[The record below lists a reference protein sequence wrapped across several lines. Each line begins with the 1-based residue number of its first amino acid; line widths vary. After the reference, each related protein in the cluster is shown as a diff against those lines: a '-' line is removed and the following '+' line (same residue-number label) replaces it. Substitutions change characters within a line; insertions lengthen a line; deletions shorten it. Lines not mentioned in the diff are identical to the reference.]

1 MVRKI
6 GLVSRTNRHINR
18 YREIVTVLV
27 KHGFGDLI
35 TRSNL
40 DKYIDFGRKLLP
52 GERERDV
59 VSLSR
64 WERIRMV
71 LEELGPTFI
80 KFGQIMSN
88 RPDLVPQELIVELK
102 KLQSAVP
109 PFPEEEA
116 KELVEEELGKSVD
129 ELFSDYTTAP
139 IASASIAQVHRAVL
153 KNGEEV
159 AVKVQRPG
167 IEQIIE
173 TDIEIMFHL
182 AALMEKYVEEI
193 NLFDP
198 VAIVAEF
205 ERSIK
210 RELDFHIEAAAIERF
225 GGNFQA
231 DRTIYVPTV
240 YRDYS
245 TSRVLTMEF
254 IDGVKASSVEVL
266 LAAGLDPKLLASR
279 GADLV
284 LKQVFEHGFFHA
296 DPHPGNLMALP
307 GNVVCFLDYGMMGGI
322 SMKDRGYLSGILT
335 GVVNQDAARITKT
348 LLQLSATPHLKDADK
363 LEYEIQALLEQYSY
377 RSLKSMNM
385 GLILSQLISLI
396 ISYRLKVP
404 SHFYLLTK
412 ALITIEGAGRML
424 DPDFDMVTHAKPFAK
439 KLLKERMNP
448 LKLTKDLYLSAID
461 LSVLLRDLPS
471 EVREIL
477 TQLKGGKIRIEFE
490 HKGLEPIQ
498 ETHNQ
503 ISNRIAFA
511 IVLAALL
518 MSSALIVL
526 AGIPPQWNGVPMIG
540 IVGFLGA
547 GIMGFWLLI
556 SILRHGKM

>member
-6 GLVSRTNRHINR
+6 GLVSRTHRHINR
-18 YREIVTVLV
+18 YREIVGVLV

-35 TRSNL
+35 TSGNFE
-40 DKYIDFGRKLLP
+40 KYIDFGRKLLP
-52 GERERDV
+52 RERKRDV
-59 VSLSR
+59 IPLSR
-64 WERIRMV
+64 WERARMV

-88 RPDLVPQELIVELK
+88 RADLVPPELIVELK

-109 PFPEEEA
+109 PFPEEKA
-116 KELVEEELGKSVD
+116 KKLVEEELGKSVV

-153 KNGEEV
+153 KNGEQV
-159 AVKVQRPG
+159 VIKVQRPG
-167 IEQIIE
+167 IEQIIK
-173 TDIEIMFHL
+173 TDLEIMFHL
-182 AALMEKYVEEI
+182 AALMEKYVEEMS
-193 NLFDP
+193 LFNP

-210 RELDFHIEAAAIERF
+210 KELDFHIEAAAIERF
-225 GGNFQA
+225 GGYFHT

-240 YRDYS
+240 YWGYS

-254 IDGVKASSVEVL
+254 IDGIQVSNMDAIL
-266 LAAGLDPKLLASR
+266 TAGLDPKLLASR

-296 DPHPGNLMALP
+296 DPHPGNIMALQ

-322 SMKDRGYLSGILT
+322 SIKDREYLSSILT
-335 GVVNQDAARITKT
+335 GVVNSDASRITKT
-348 LLQLSATPHLKDADK
+348 LLQISATPHFKKTDQ
-363 LEYEIQALLEQYSY
+363 LEYETQALLDQYSY
-377 RSLKSMNM
+377 RSLKSLNM
-385 GLILSQLISLI
+385 GLILSQLINLI
-396 ISYRLKVP
+396 ILYRLKAPP
-404 SHFYLLTK
+404 SFYLLTK
-412 ALITIEGAGRML
+412 ALITIEGVGRML
-424 DPDFDMVTHAKPFAK
+424 DPGFDMVKHAKPFAK
-439 KLLKERMNP
+439 KLLKERMSP
-448 LKLTKDLYLSAID
+448 LKLTKDLYLSALD

-477 TQLKGGKIRIEFE
+477 TQIKGGKIRIEFE
-490 HKGLEPIQ
+490 HKGLEPMQ

-526 AGIPPQWNGVPMIG
+526 ADIPPRWNGVPMIG

>member
-1 MVRKI
+1 
-6 GLVSRTNRHINR
+6 
-18 YREIVTVLV
+18 
-27 KHGFGDLI
+27 
-35 TRSNL
+35 
-40 DKYIDFGRKLLP
+40 
-52 GERERDV
+52 
-59 VSLSR
+59 
-64 WERIRMV
+64 
-71 LEELGPTFI
+71 
-80 KFGQIMSN
+80 
-88 RPDLVPQELIVELK
+88 
-102 KLQSAVP
+102 
-109 PFPEEEA
+109 
-116 KELVEEELGKSVD
+116 
-129 ELFSDYTTAP
+129 
-139 IASASIAQVHRAVL
+139 
-153 KNGEEV
+153 
-159 AVKVQRPG
+159 
-167 IEQIIE
+167 
-173 TDIEIMFHL
+173 
-182 AALMEKYVEEI
+182 
-193 NLFDP
+193 
-198 VAIVAEF
+198 
-205 ERSIK
+205 
-210 RELDFHIEAAAIERF
+210 
-225 GGNFQA
+225 
-231 DRTIYVPTV
+231 
-240 YRDYS
+240 
-245 TSRVLTMEF
+245 
-254 IDGVKASSVEVL
+254 
-266 LAAGLDPKLLASR
+266 AGLDPKLLASR

-377 RSLKSMNM
+377 RSLKSMNV

-412 ALITIEGAGRML
+412 ALITIEGTGRML